1 MLKSI
6 ISVFTLVVSLISFSQ
21 EELKIARLKYNGGG
35 DWYAS
40 PTSLPNLARFCNE
53 EIGTLL
59 ALEEAVI
66 DISSPEIFSYPFVHM
81 TGHGNVIFNNT
92 EAKNLRN
99 YLLSGGFLSINDSY
113 GMDQFIRIEM
123 KKVFPESD
131 FIELPFD
138 HPIYKQTFK
147 FQKGLPKV
155 HEHDGKSP
163 RGYGILYEGRLVVF
177 YNFECDLGDG
187 WEDPQVHNDKAEVR
201 TEALKMGA
209 NLIQFAFTTE

>member
-1 MLKSI
+1 
-6 ISVFTLVVSLISFSQ
+6 
-21 EELKIARLKYNGGG
+21 
-35 DWYAS
+35 
-40 PTSLPNLARFCNE
+40 
-53 EIGTLL
+53 
-59 ALEEAVI
+59 
-66 DISSPEIFSYPFVHM
+66 
-81 TGHGNVIFNNT
+81 
-92 EAKNLRN
+92 
-99 YLLSGGFLSINDSY
+99 
-113 GMDQFIRIEM
+113 M
-123 KKVFPESD
+123 KKVFPELD